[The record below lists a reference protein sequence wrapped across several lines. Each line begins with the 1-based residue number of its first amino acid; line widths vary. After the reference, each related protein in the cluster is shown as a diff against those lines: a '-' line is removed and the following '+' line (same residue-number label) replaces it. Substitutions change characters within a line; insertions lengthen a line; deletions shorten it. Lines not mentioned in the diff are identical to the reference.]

1 MSITVHMPNEKLA
14 KAFLAAKPDNVDA
27 SNVTVKV
34 DKKIDPNPNHVKV
47 DVTRSKT
54 NSRRV
59 GVMSITKAENAQLGL
74 LLKYIFTNDEVYNS
88 LPADVL
94 QFPESLNKLAS
105 RYS

>member
-1 MSITVHMPNEKLA
+1 MTTAQINH
-14 KAFLAAKPDNVDA
+14 
-27 SNVTVKV
+27 
-34 DKKIDPNPNHVKV
+34 NHVKV
-47 DVTRSKT
+47 TANKGKRL
-54 NSRRV
+54 

-94 QFPESLNKLAS
+94 RYPEALNKLAG

>member
-27 SNVTVKV
+27 KNVTVKV
-34 DKKIDPNPNHVKV
+34 AEPLTQDLKLVNNSSNPKKG
-47 DVTRSKT
+47 
-54 NSRRV
+54 RRL
-59 GVMSITKAENAQLGL
+59 GVMSVTKLENAQLGL

-94 QFPESLNKLAS
+94 RYPEALNKLAG

>member
-1 MSITVHMPNEKLA
+1 MTTEQINH
-14 KAFLAAKPDNVDA
+14 
-27 SNVTVKV
+27 
-34 DKKIDPNPNHVKV
+34 NHVKV
-47 DVTRSKT
+47 TANKGKRL
-54 NSRRV
+54 

-94 QFPESLNKLAS
+94 RYPEALNKLAG

>member
-1 MSITVHMPNEKLA
+1 MTTA
-14 KAFLAAKPDNVDA
+14 KRL
-27 SNVTVKV
+27 
-34 DKKIDPNPNHVKV
+34 
-47 DVTRSKT
+47 
-54 NSRRV
+54 

-94 QFPESLNKLAS
+94 QYPESLNKIAS

>member
-1 MSITVHMPNEKLA
+1 MTTT
-14 KAFLAAKPDNVDA
+14 
-27 SNVTVKV
+27 TVKV
-34 DKKIDPNPNHVKV
+34 EDKLSLGLSR
-47 DVTRSKT
+47 TKT
-54 NSRRV
+54 NSRRL

-94 QFPESLNKLAS
+94 RYPEALNKLAN

>member
-1 MSITVHMPNEKLA
+1 MTTAQINH
-14 KAFLAAKPDNVDA
+14 
-27 SNVTVKV
+27 
-34 DKKIDPNPNHVKV
+34 NHVKV
-47 DVTRSKT
+47 TANKGKRL
-54 NSRRV
+54 

-94 QFPESLNKLAS
+94 QFPEALNKLAS

>member
-1 MSITVHMPNEKLA
+1 MSTTLPTTHTEAEALY
-14 KAFLAAKPDNVDA
+14 KAAG
-27 SNVTVKV
+27 KV
-34 DKKIDPNPNHVKV
+34 LSKSKKVDPNPNHVKV

-94 QFPESLNKLAS
+94 RYPEALNKLAN

>member
-27 SNVTVKV
+27 KGVTVKV
-34 DKKIDPNPNHVKV
+34 AKKGK
-47 DVTRSKT
+47 RL
-54 NSRRV
+54 

>member
-1 MSITVHMPNEKLA
+1 MSITVQMPNKKLA

-27 SNVTVKV
+27 KGVTVKV
-34 DKKIDPNPNHVKV
+34 AKTNRKKIGVV
-47 DVTRSKT
+47 GITR
-54 NSRRV
+54 
-59 GVMSITKAENAQLGL
+59 AENAALGL

-94 QFPESLNKLAS
+94 QFPESLNKLAN

>member
-1 MSITVHMPNEKLA
+1 MSITVHIPNEKVA

-27 SNVTVKV
+27 KNVTVKV
-34 DKKIDPNPNHVKV
+34 AKKGKKV
-47 DVTRSKT
+47 GVVGVTR
-54 NSRRV
+54 
-59 GVMSITKAENAQLGL
+59 AENAQLGL

-94 QFPESLNKLAS
+94 RYPEALNKLAG

>member
-1 MSITVHMPNEKLA
+1 MSIIVNMPNEKLA

-27 SNVTVKV
+27 KGVTVKV
-34 DKKIDPNPNHVKV
+34 AKTNRKKIGVV
-47 DVTRSKT
+47 GVTRE
-54 NSRRV
+54 
-59 GVMSITKAENAQLGL
+59 ENAQLGL

-94 QFPESLNKLAS
+94 RYPESLNKLAN

>member
-1 MSITVHMPNEKLA
+1 MSITVHMPNQKLA

-27 SNVTVKV
+27 KNVTVKV
-34 DKKIDPNPNHVKV
+34 AEPLTQDLKLVNNSSNPKKG
-47 DVTRSKT
+47 
-54 NSRRV
+54 RRL
-59 GVMSITKAENAQLGL
+59 GVMSVTKLENAQLGL

-94 QFPESLNKLAS
+94 RYPEALNKLAS

>member
-27 SNVTVKV
+27 KNVTVKV
-34 DKKIDPNPNHVKV
+34 AEPLTQDLKLVNNSSNPKKG
-47 DVTRSKT
+47 
-54 NSRRV
+54 RRL
-59 GVMSITKAENAQLGL
+59 GVMSVTKLENAQLGL
-74 LLKYIFTNDEVYNS
+74 LLKYIFTNDEVYTS

-94 QFPESLNKLAS
+94 RYPEALNKLAS

>member
-1 MSITVHMPNEKLA
+1 MSITVEMPNEKLA

-27 SNVTVKV
+27 KGVTVKV
-34 DKKIDPNPNHVKV
+34 AKPDI
-47 DVTRSKT
+47 TRTKT

-59 GVMSITKAENAQLGL
+59 GVMSITKAENAALGL
-74 LLKYIFTNDEVYNS
+74 LLKYIYTNDEVYNS

-94 QFPESLNKLAS
+94 RYPEALNKLAG

>member
-1 MSITVHMPNEKLA
+1 MTTAVQ
-14 KAFLAAKPDNVDA
+14 
-27 SNVTVKV
+27 
-34 DKKIDPNPNHVKV
+34 PNPNHVVV

-74 LLKYIFTNDEVYNS
+74 LLREIYTQLEENNDGSDIYIS
-88 LPADVL
+88 SDVL
-94 QFPESLNKLAS
+94 QFPDALRKLAG

>member
-27 SNVTVKV
+27 KGVTVKV
-34 DKKIDPNPNHVKV
+34 AKKGK
-47 DVTRSKT
+47 
-54 NSRRV
+54 RV
-59 GVMSITKAENAQLGL
+59 GVVGVTREENAQLGL

-94 QFPESLNKLAS
+94 RYPEALNKLAG

>member
-1 MSITVHMPNEKLA
+1 MSTTKRL
-14 KAFLAAKPDNVDA
+14 
-27 SNVTVKV
+27 
-34 DKKIDPNPNHVKV
+34 
-47 DVTRSKT
+47 
-54 NSRRV
+54 

-94 QFPESLNKLAS
+94 RYPEALNKLAG

>member
-1 MSITVHMPNEKLA
+1 MSITVEMPNEKLA

-27 SNVTVKV
+27 KGVTVKV
-34 DKKIDPNPNHVKV
+34 AKPDI
-47 DVTRSKT
+47 TRTKT

-74 LLKYIFTNDEVYNS
+74 LLKELYLS
-88 LPADVL
+88 LKDNEERDQEDFIQLPVAIIRYPDA
-94 QFPESLNKLAS
+94 FGKLCS

>member
-1 MSITVHMPNEKLA
+1 MSITVEMPNEKLA

-27 SNVTVKV
+27 KGVTVKV
-34 DKKIDPNPNHVKV
+34 AKKGK
-47 DVTRSKT
+47 
-54 NSRRV
+54 RV
-59 GVMSITKAENAQLGL
+59 GVMSVTKAENAQLGL

-94 QFPESLNKLAS
+94 QFPESVNKLAN